1 MIHKY
6 KIKGTPEVYTIA
18 VNCCSQSGD
27 WEFARNVYDDMTK
40 KGVIPDEVI
49 LLLLVFPHDLACTI
63 LFFMRTC
70 RIVILLHSVNV

>member
-18 VNCCSQSGD
+18 VNCCSQTGD

-49 LLLLVFPHDLACTI
+49 SLSLVVSHQLTSTI
-63 LFFMRTC
+63 LFLMCTSMH
-70 RIVILLHSVNV
+70 LVNVQF